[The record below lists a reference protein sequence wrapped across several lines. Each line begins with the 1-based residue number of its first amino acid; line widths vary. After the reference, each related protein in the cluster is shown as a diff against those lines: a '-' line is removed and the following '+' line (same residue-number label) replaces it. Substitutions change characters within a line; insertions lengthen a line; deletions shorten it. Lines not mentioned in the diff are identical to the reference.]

1 MIKTNIDIQKD
12 TKASTLHMTTN
23 IIQVTDIKLEVWN
36 YDYQWSNLSLCLW
49 SKQNMQ
55 TLHGSADILT
65 IKFRVHKNKSASLK
79 RIFINETRFVKLGH
93 FTTLSGGL
101 YA

>member
-36 YDYQWSNLSLCLW
+36 YDYQWSCAYEV
-49 SKQNMQ
+49 SKTCKHYLVLQ
-55 TLHGSADILT
+55 T
-65 IKFRVHKNKSASLK
+65 F
-79 RIFINETRFVKLGH
+79 
-93 FTTLSGGL
+93 
-101 YA
+101 